1 MVFKN
6 IVEEIWKTRLNRS
19 VPVNNPDDEEE

>member
-6 IVEEIWKTRLNRS
+6 IVEEIWKTRSNRS